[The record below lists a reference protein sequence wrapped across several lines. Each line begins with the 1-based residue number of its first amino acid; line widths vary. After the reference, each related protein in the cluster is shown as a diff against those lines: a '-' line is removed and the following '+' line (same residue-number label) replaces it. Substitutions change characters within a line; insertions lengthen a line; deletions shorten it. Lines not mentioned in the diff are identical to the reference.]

1 MLAAVGGRHQKMWK
15 RFGVLRMDEH
25 RSIDKRGVLHLAGV
39 ERGSD
44 IPHLRVDAI
53 ERSTLGAASD
63 WGRLFVTRAHDV
75 ASVGC
80 QKLLQMRFTVPK
92 NFMSTL

>member
-1 MLAAVGGRHQKMWK
+1 MWK
-15 RFGVLRMDEH
+15 RFGVLRVDEH
-25 RSIDKRGVLHLAGV
+25 GPIDERGVLHLAGV

-44 IPHLRVDAI
+44 MPHARIDAI

-63 WGRLFVTRAHDV
+63 WGRLFVTPAHDV

-80 QKLLQMRFTVPK
+80 QKLLQMRSTVPK